1 MGGLTNGIGYIAA
14 AITVG
19 CLLKSTDYISYKID
33 ERCLSRNPNIIQSF
47 TWSDIRG
54 ILLKRPSY
62 AAEEVRTER
71 KRSWWPW
78 HSRYCVAAT
87 CQPKTHKLL

>member
-33 ERCLSRNPNIIQSF
+33 ERRSANRKEEELVAMALQARRGLHQHAIQS
-47 TWSDIRG
+47 S
-54 ILLKRPSY
+54 
-62 AAEEVRTER
+62 AAE
-71 KRSWWPW
+71 
-78 HSRYCVAAT
+78 
-87 CQPKTHKLL
+87 